1 MLGVR
6 KAVSDMD
13 FCINIKKI
21 VAIEAVNPV
30 INLDGH
36 QEKSFN
42 KAELPKLDD
51 LKPMQRRRLSPFAK
65 LAIHCALEV
74 TKNENQS
81 LVSVFSSRH
90 GDLHKTSTMLHDL
103 ALGEDISP
111 TAFSLSV
118 HNAVAGL
125 FTIFTKNTQASTTV
139 SAGKDTFMM
148 ALVEAYIR
156 LKTGKHEQVLLVHS
170 DQSLPSPYSQYADE
184 LQVDHAVALILTK
197 DSNVGQRLSVKKYN
211 NGSTAT
217 RTSDTSLG
225 ELPQALSFHRWF
237 SDIKK
242 TQELTMLDKQ
252 WKINRSNIE

>member
-1 MLGVR
+1 
-6 KAVSDMD
+6 MD

-36 QEKSFN
+36 QERSFS
-42 KAELPKLDD
+42 KAELPKLAD

-65 LAIHCALEV
+65 LAMYCALEV
-74 TKNENQS
+74 TKHENQP

-103 ALGEDISP
+103 ALEEDISP

-118 HNAVAGL
+118 HNAVSGL
-125 FTIFTKNTQASTTV
+125 FTIFTQNTQASTTV
-139 SAGKDTFMM
+139 SAGKDTFFM

-170 DQSLPSPYSQYADE
+170 DQVLPSPYSQYADE

-197 DSNVGQRLSVKKYN
+197 DNFVGQRLSIKKYN
-211 NGSTAT
+211 NISV
-217 RTSDTSLG
+217 TSDDSLT
-225 ELPQALSFHRWF
+225 ELPQAVSFYRWLS
-237 SDIKK
+237 DMTKP
-242 TQELTMLDKQ
+242 QELDMVANQ
-252 WKINRSNIE
+252 WKINRLNNE

>member
-6 KAVSDMD
+6 KAISDMD

-21 VAIEAVNPV
+21 VALEAVNPV

-36 QEKSFN
+36 QERSFS
-42 KAELPKLDD
+42 KTELPKLAD

-65 LAIHCALEV
+65 LAMHCALEV
-74 TKNENQS
+74 TKNETQP

-90 GDLHKTSTMLHDL
+90 GDLHKTSTMLNDL

-125 FTIFTKNTQASTTV
+125 FTIFTHNTQASTTV
-139 SAGKDTFMM
+139 SAGKDTFLM

-170 DQSLPSPYSQYADE
+170 DQVLPSPYSQYADE
-184 LQVDHAVALILTK
+184 LQIDHAVALILTK
-197 DSNVGQRLSVKKYN
+197 DNVVGQRLSINKYN
-211 NGSTAT
+211 NISV
-217 RTSDTSLG
+217 TSADSLT
-225 ELPQALSFHRWF
+225 ELPQALSFYRWLN
-237 SDIKK
+237 DTTKP
-242 TQELTMLDKQ
+242 QELTLLAKH
-252 WKINRSNIE
+252 WKINRLNNE

>member
-1 MLGVR
+1 
-6 KAVSDMD
+6 MD

-21 VAIEAVNPV
+21 VAIEAINPV

-36 QEKSFN
+36 QEIAFSKT
-42 KAELPKLDD
+42 ELPKLDD

-65 LAIHCALEV
+65 LAMHCALEV
-74 TKNENQS
+74 TKHEKQA

-125 FTIFTKNTQASTTV
+125 FTIFTQNTQASTTV
-139 SAGKDTFMM
+139 SAGKDTFLM

-156 LKTGKHEQVLLVHS
+156 LKTGQHQQVLLVHS
-170 DQSLPSPYSQYADE
+170 DQVLPSPYSQFADE
-184 LQVDHAVALILTK
+184 LQIDHAVALILTK
-197 DSNVGQRLSVKKYN
+197 DDLAGQRISIKKSNNISV
-211 NGSTAT
+211 S
-217 RTSDTSLG
+217 SVDSLT
-225 ELPQALSFHRWF
+225 ELPQAVSFYRWLN
-237 SDIKK
+237 DIEKP
-242 TQELTMLDKQ
+242 QELTMLANQ
-252 WKINRSNIE
+252 WKINRLNNE

>member
-1 MLGVR
+1 
-6 KAVSDMD
+6 MD

-21 VAIEAVNPV
+21 VAIEAVNTV
-30 INLDGH
+30 MNLDGH
-36 QEKSFN
+36 QERCFS
-42 KAELPKLDD
+42 KAELPTLAD

-65 LAIHCALEV
+65 LAMHCALEA
-74 TKNENQS
+74 TKFESQP

-156 LKTGKHEQVLLVHS
+156 LKTGKHQQVLLVHC

-184 LQVDHAVALILTK
+184 LQVDHAVGLILTK
-197 DSNVGQRLSVKKYN
+197 DDFSAQRVSIKKHN
-211 NGSTAT
+211 NGNMASIVSAN
-217 RTSDTSLG
+217 SEI
-225 ELPQALSFHRWF
+225 ELPQAVSFYRWLS
-237 SDIKK
+237 DTTK
-242 TQELTMLDKQ
+242 TQELTLLANQ
-252 WKINRSNIE
+252 WKVNRLNNE

>member
-6 KAVSDMD
+6 KAVSDME

-36 QEKSFN
+36 QERSFN
-42 KAELPKLDD
+42 KAELPKLAD

-65 LAIHCALEV
+65 LAMHCALEV

-156 LKTGKHEQVLLVHS
+156 LKTGKHEQVLLVHC

-184 LQVDHAVALILTK
+184 VQVDHAIALILTK
-197 DSNVGQRLSVKKYN
+197 NSNLGQRLSIKKLKN
-211 NGSTAT
+211 ESTT
-217 RTSDTSLG
+217 STSDNSLG

-237 SDIKK
+237 SDIKQ
-242 TQELTMLDKQ
+242 TQELTMLAKQ